1 MKIAAF
7 CENCAVSSHWS
18 KPTFQRY
25 MLLPS
30 SELITEA
37 PLKCRSTSRRLHGCA
52 SQKAL
57 IVILG
62 AIRACNLTRW
72 RKKTKRQRKFPLVL
86 YACFWN
92 VGTTF
97 WGKWSYLEEQRETQ
111 EDLGD
116 SCRSHV
122 EVQDARRTAQWEA
135 RHATESHS
143 TSVDNRRFRG
153 VQYSNKK
160 MYVKVS
166 QQLPFI
172 MINKIINIVS
182 TVSASLV
189 IMWCQ

>member
-1 MKIAAF
+1 MSVDFKETTRLCIPKGSNRHTRRHQGV
-7 CENCAVSSHWS
+7 ESH
-18 KPTFQRY
+18 K
-25 MLLPS
+25 M
-30 SELITEA
+30 A
-37 PLKCRSTSRRLHGCA
+37 
-52 SQKAL
+52 
-57 IVILG
+57 
-62 AIRACNLTRW
+62 
-72 RKKTKRQRKFPLVL
+72 KKTKRQRKFPLVL